1 MDAKILKQILTKI
14 DAREKDILSIGE
26 TWLDEDL
33 SEFGIKER
41 IKSKYQFYDV
51 QLKSGR
57 RFYLKREAVSGTLKS
72 IEDIGY
78 NLMV

>member
-1 MDAKILKQILTKI
+1 MDAKILKEILTKI
-14 DAREKDILSIGE
+14 DAKESEMLSIGE

-41 IKSKYQFYDV
+41 VKSKFQFYDV
-51 QLKSGR
+51 HLKSGR
-57 RFYLKREAVSGTLKS
+57 RFYLKRNAADGTLKS

-78 NLMV
+78 YLMI